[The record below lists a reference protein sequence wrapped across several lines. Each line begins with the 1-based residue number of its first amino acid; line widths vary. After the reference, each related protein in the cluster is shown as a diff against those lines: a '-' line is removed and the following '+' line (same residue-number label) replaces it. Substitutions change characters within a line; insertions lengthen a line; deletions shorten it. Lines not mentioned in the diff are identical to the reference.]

1 MKKLGIFLL
10 ALGLLI
16 IHSPSMLKAGATA
29 EDKAITAKVD
39 KLFAEFDKS
48 GSPGASLAVAKEGQ
62 IIYKKGYGNAH
73 LEYGI
78 PITPSTI
85 FHVASVSK
93 QFTAFAITM
102 LANQGKLSLND
113 PIQKHVPEVPNFA
126 KTTTL
131 KQLIHHTSGIRDQW
145 ELLAMAG
152 WRLDD
157 VITKEHILNMVKHQ
171 KDLNFN
177 PGDEHLYSNM
187 GYTLLAVSVER
198 VTGKSFREWT
208 QENMF
213 KPLGM
218 TNTHFHDDHEMI
230 VKNRAYSYGPSDEG
244 GFKKSVLSYANVGAT
259 SLFTTVEDLAKWAHN
274 FEDPRVGG
282 KAVIEQ
288 MYEVGVLN
296 NGEKLEYAFGLM
308 IQERK
313 GLRTVSHSGG
323 DAGFRSHI
331 VMFPDQKLSVSVL
344 SNLGSF
350 NPGGTA
356 LQVADIYL
364 ADRIDAD
371 DQEKKDRVQVKVDP
385 AIYDR
390 YEGTYSLDTGMVIKI
405 TRKKD
410 KLMGEAV
417 GQAKFELF
425 PESETKFF
433 VKIAD
438 AQITFHPEKEGKVQ
452 RFTLHMGG
460 QDEEGKRVESTE
472 LTSAQLAEYPGEYYS
487 EELGTTYVLVAEGKK
502 LVAQHR
508 RHGDNELIPS
518 DPDQFSGGQ
527 WWLSKLRF
535 TRGEDKKITGFHLTG
550 SRVRN
555 LRFDKVN

>member
-1 MKKLGIFLL
+1 MLFLT
-10 ALGLLI
+10 ALCLLTTPLLI
-16 IHSPSMLKAGATA
+16 NLKAGTITEENTMAA
-29 EDKAITAKVD
+29 EVD
-39 KLFAEFDKS
+39 KLFEDWDKP
-48 GSPGASLAVAKEGQ
+48 GSPGASLAVAKDGQ
-62 IIYKKGYGNAH
+62 IIYKKGYGYAN
-73 LEYGI
+73 LEYDI
-78 PITPSTI
+78 PIRPSTI

-93 QFTAFAITM
+93 QFTAFAVTM
-102 LANQGKLSLND
+102 LADQGKLSLDD
-113 PIQKHVPEVPNFA
+113 PIQKHVPEVPDFG
-126 KTTTL
+126 KTITL

-177 PGDEHLYSNM
+177 PGEEHLYSNM
-187 GYTLLAVSVER
+187 GYSLLAVTVER
-198 VTGKSFREWT
+198 VTGQSFREWT

-230 VKNRAYSYGPSDEG
+230 VKNRAYSYSPLDEE

-282 KAVIEQ
+282 KAVIAQ
-288 MYEVGVLN
+288 MCEVGILN
-296 NGEKLEYAFGLM
+296 NGKKLEYAFGLV
-308 IQERK
+308 IQDYK
-313 GLRTVSHSGG
+313 GLRTMSHSGG

-331 VMFPDQKLSVSVL
+331 VMFPEQKFSVSIL

-350 NPGGTA
+350 NPGMKA

-364 ADRIDAD
+364 ADLIEAD
-371 DQEKKDRVQVKVDP
+371 EQGKKEREQVKVDP
-385 AIYDR
+385 AIYDN
-390 YEGTYSLDTGMVIKI
+390 YEGKYTLDNGMVVKI
-405 TRKKD
+405 TRNED

-425 PESETKFF
+425 SESETKFF
-433 VKIAD
+433 LKIVD
-438 AQITFHPEKEGKVQ
+438 AQIIFHPEKKGKVK
-452 RFTLHMGG
+452 RFTLQMGG
-460 QDEEGKRVESTE
+460 QDIEGKRVEFPE
-472 LTSAQLAEYPGEYYS
+472 LTPEQMAEYAGDYYS
-487 EELGTTYVLVAEGKK
+487 DELGTTYTLLVDGTSLVAR
-502 LVAQHR
+502 HR

-518 DPDQFSGGQ
+518 DTDQFTGGQ
-527 WWLSKLRF
+527 WWLSVLRF
-535 TRGEDKKITGFHLTG
+535 TRNEDKKITGFLLTG
-550 SRVRN
+550 GRVRN
-555 LRFDKVN
+555 LRFDRIR